1 MFHNKFSMEMDLE
14 IKNGINNK
22 KPSFVFAKEQ
32 LVHESK
38 ELRHAP
44 SYSYSCVCKNPAFQ
58 CLFF

>member
-1 MFHNKFSMEMDLE
+1 MENGFINKE
-14 IKNGINNK
+14 

-44 SYSYSCVCKNPAFQ
+44 SYSFVCVCV
-58 CLFF
+58 